1 MADEEKKQSIAPDER
16 EQVERAIKQA
26 GEERILKEQK
36 EEFEKAKKS
45 ELKYKT
51 GQSSD
56 ATWGALRAGMY
67 ERMGITAG
75 SLTTSKASARKDKA
89 DISKAKTEQSKF
101 KEDID
106 RGFESI
112 EGFFDKIEQMYE
124 NDPDGAVALMN
135 AGLASLKATN
145 VQLTFENQRKALEA
159 KMEYEETLIKS
170 LMNSYGLAEGKFDL
184 AYLRNRAKD
193 IVGDKPSL
201 RREGLDKLLEQ
212 GAPEIAMPEMPDDMN
227 AYLAEVVMGTIG
239 DITQNAIAWASGG
252 TTAVATASVP
262 SAGQQVMANVAT
274 MMSMDVEQHREKVE
288 KIRLLNEELRIK
300 YEGDVINAMIEFD
313 ARADASE
320 QAYNQMRF
328 QATAM
333 EISNAFRVLDMK
345 DRADE
350 FISNIGRFIDNVKNQ
365 EAMINEGREFEA
377 RKFNVDWRN
386 RFSLAEMQY
395 AYNTML
401 ARDRINEA
409 KLKNKYV
416 PYDDIS
422 GALPFMYAKGVST
435 APTALETAIYLKE
448 LNGENNENAVNY
460 AWGSERGKNIYA
472 AIDELDVKDDVKAR
486 ILNNVLKAAT
496 LNYKLLNHTE
506 AALLAIGEEPIET
519 VGAGK
524 GFSSGAD
531 AMSKYFRQVGRESA
545 SYQSGTMVEM
555 LRGMSSKVHA
565 QREAI
570 KSKYGEK
577 QVIPDLSIFSGKK

>member
-51 GQSSD
+51 GQSTD

-377 RKFNVDWRN
+377 RKFSVDWRN

>member
-51 GQSSD
+51 GQSTD

-170 LMNSYGLAEGKFDL
+170 LMNSNGLAEGKFDL

-377 RKFNVDWRN
+377 RKFSVDWRN

>member
-1 MADEEKKQSIAPDER
+1 
-16 EQVERAIKQA
+16 
-26 GEERILKEQK
+26 
-36 EEFEKAKKS
+36 
-45 ELKYKT
+45 
-51 GQSSD
+51 
-56 ATWGALRAGMY
+56 
-67 ERMGITAG
+67 
-75 SLTTSKASARKDKA
+75 
-89 DISKAKTEQSKF
+89 
-101 KEDID
+101 
-106 RGFESI
+106 
-112 EGFFDKIEQMYE
+112 
-124 NDPDGAVALMN
+124 
-135 AGLASLKATN
+135 
-145 VQLTFENQRKALEA
+145 
-159 KMEYEETLIKS
+159 
-170 LMNSYGLAEGKFDL
+170 
-184 AYLRNRAKD
+184 
-193 IVGDKPSL
+193 
-201 RREGLDKLLEQ
+201 
-212 GAPEIAMPEMPDDMN
+212 
-227 AYLAEVVMGTIG
+227 
-239 DITQNAIAWASGG
+239 
-252 TTAVATASVP
+252 
-262 SAGQQVMANVAT
+262 
-274 MMSMDVEQHREKVE
+274 
-288 KIRLLNEELRIK
+288 
-300 YEGDVINAMIEFD
+300 
-313 ARADASE
+313 
-320 QAYNQMRF
+320 
-328 QATAM
+328 
-333 EISNAFRVLDMK
+333 
-345 DRADE
+345 
-350 FISNIGRFIDNVKNQ
+350 
-365 EAMINEGREFEA
+365 
-377 RKFNVDWRN
+377 
-386 RFSLAEMQY
+386 
-395 AYNTML
+395 ML